1 MDRKH
6 KKRLIIIIIIAVIIT
21 LSLVIVAITLGN
33 TNNDDV
39 IKTNS
44 VSYIYDDTAYIP
56 EPTDSSVEVPDD
68 VYWEPMIGAYVS
80 NELKYNPETKA
91 FEEILDETI
100 PITAAEDY
108 RQLDWWENEFNE
120 KDEIH
125 MAIKLMIDNW
135 VSTHNSMETILEQ
148 EAFQKYIL
156 PLGAEALD
164 DLLYLAIDK
173 NIFNKMSLSAVG
185 VIGEIN
191 CTFWFE
197 LGVYDV
203 VAVDDYYYHHEV
215 WKVNFIDLMTEL
227 KHQNID
233 RENIGKY
240 GVFILPY
247 LKDVYKTESEWVDGL
262 VTSKFNIES
271 IAGFKTASST
281 KRFFAKNRN
290 TLNMLSEVIGKYGN

>member
-1 MDRKH
+1 MERKH
-6 KKRLIIIIIIAVIIT
+6 KKRLIIIIAVVIT
-21 LSLVIVAITLGN
+21 LSLVTVAIALGN
-33 TNNDDV
+33 TDKDDV
-39 IKTNS
+39 IKINS

-80 NELKYNPETKA
+80 NELKYNPETKT
-91 FEEILDETI
+91 FEEVLDGAI
-100 PITAAEDY
+100 PKTAAEDY
-108 RQLDWWENEFNE
+108 RQMAWWENEFNE
-120 KDEIH
+120 KDEMH

-135 VSTHNSMETILEQ
+135 VSTQNSMETIIEQ
-148 EAFQKYIL
+148 ESFQKYIL
-156 PLGAEALD
+156 PLGADALD

-173 NIFNKMSLSAVG
+173 NIFNRMSLSAIG
-185 VIGEIN
+185 VVGEIN
-191 CTFWFE
+191 CTFWYE

-215 WKVNFIDLMTEL
+215 WKVNFADLMTEL

-281 KRFFAKNRN
+281 KRFFVKNRN